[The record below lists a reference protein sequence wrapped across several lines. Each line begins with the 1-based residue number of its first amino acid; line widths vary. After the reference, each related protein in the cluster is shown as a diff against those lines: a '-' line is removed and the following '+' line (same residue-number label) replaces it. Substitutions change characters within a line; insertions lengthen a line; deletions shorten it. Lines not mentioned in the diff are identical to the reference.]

1 MSKKISAHYNNELK
15 RIIIDADDVEQ
26 GNYIDL
32 SNLSSLDSYIKNEIN
47 EKYKTI
53 ILDEYKNSDSFKS
66 ILNEKDSLSKII
78 NELKQKEE
86 LQKTQ
91 YESKIEQAILK
102 FKDSKEYKDLCEA
115 KSQLEL
121 IDINKKLEIEAAISQ
136 NTKEIESKYKSEI
149 EISNNEINDLKNQLK
164 QINLEKDSLVKNKK
178 IEIDNALLS
187 FKNSEEYLDLLNV
200 KKNHEEKLNSLKI
213 QYDKEYDSL
222 QTKIQD
228 LQREYDSKTIKSI
241 GEELEKYCYREYNDK
256 FDQIWDTLFKKTTV
270 AKDGTKPDFQ
280 LTIYDEN
287 ITGKCD
293 DEKWLKQHLI
303 GNAIFEMKTE
313 MNSSENKKKNDDHLK
328 KLESDRIKFEAD
340 TAILVTELERDDVF
354 QIRRSK
360 IYPNIYLIRPSM
372 FSAIVGLYR
381 TMIIKNKKMHRDDI
395 EFRTKEEILKEF
407 DEFVKQYFL
416 DFWLLMNIANN

>member
-372 FSAIVGLYR
+372 FGAIVGLYR